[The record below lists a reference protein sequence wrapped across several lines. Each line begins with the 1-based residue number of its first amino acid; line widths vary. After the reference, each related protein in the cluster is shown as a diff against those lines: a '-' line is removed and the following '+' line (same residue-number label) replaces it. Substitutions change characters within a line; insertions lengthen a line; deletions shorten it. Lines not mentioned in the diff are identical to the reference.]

1 MANALSSSTP
11 VRPGV
16 SATPGLRVVTGRG
29 LSVTEPT
36 AEELARAAQ
45 AGSRDAFGEL
55 VLRLQG
61 PLFHFLSLRV
71 ADRGEA
77 EELVQEAFLR
87 AWQKLDQYDSRWR
100 FSTWLFTVAK
110 RLAASRART
119 RKPLVVHDD
128 VLSTL
133 AGEGDPSA
141 IAETRE
147 QHQNVWLLAGRV
159 LTVEQRSALW
169 LRYAEGLSIE
179 DVARILGKR
188 RVTARVLLFRAR
200 EALAGHLKA
209 GLPAGDPA

>member
-1 MANALSSSTP
+1 VSTATLAA
-11 VRPGV
+11 RPDEGI
-16 SATPGLRVVTGRG
+16 
-29 LSVTEPT
+29 T
-36 AEELARAAQ
+36 AEDLAREAQ
-45 AGSRDAFGEL
+45 NGSREAFGEL

-61 PLFHFLSLRV
+61 PLFHFLSLRIP
-71 ADRGEA
+71 DHGEA

-119 RKPLVVHDD
+119 RKPVLVHDE

-133 AGEGDPSA
+133 SAEGEPSA
-141 IAETRE
+141 LVELRE
-147 QHQNVWLLAGRV
+147 ESDNVWLLAGRV

-169 LRYAEGLSIE
+169 LRYAEDLSIE
-179 DVARILGKR
+179 EIARILDKR
-188 RVTARVLLFRAR
+188 RVTVRVLLFRAR

-209 GLPAGDPA
+209 HPPAGERS